1 MRLLHS
7 IRNIP
12 SNNKGLCTLSLSSHL
27 AYPISTTNGELQI
40 FDAGNLESK
49 LSIKAHDSLLSAMT
63 FSFNGV
69 LLATASEK
77 GTVIRVFCVKN
88 GQKVHE
94 FRRGVKRHVNIGSL
108 NFSICANYVSA
119 SSNTETIHI
128 FKIDPKYVEDA
139 ERRANIDGNNENDA
153 NAPNEWISY
162 LTNAVTSYLPTK
174 VVSDVLYQD
183 RAFASVQ
190 MRQPG
195 LKYECVMTKIEKET
209 RLLLACEDGF
219 LYIYDFDDVKGG
231 ECKLIRAHDIRTPL
245 HDITGKLK

>member
-1 MRLLHS
+1 M
-7 IRNIP
+7 
-12 SNNKGLCTLSLSSHL
+12 
-27 AYPISTTNGELQI
+27 
-40 FDAGNLESK
+40 
-49 LSIKAHDSLLSAMT
+49 LSAMT
-63 FSFNGV
+63 FSFNGT

-108 NFSICANYVSA
+108 NFSNCANYVSA

-128 FKIDPKYVEDA
+128 FKIDPKYVEAA
-139 ERRANIDGNNENDA
+139 ERRGNIYGNENDA
-153 NAPNEWISY
+153 NASNEWITY
-162 LTNAVTSYLPTK
+162 YDYFTN

-190 MRQPG
+190 MKQPG
-195 LKYECVMTKIEKET
+195 LKYECVMTKLEKEN

-231 ECKLIRAHDIRTPL
+231 ECKLIRAHDVRTPL
-245 HDITGKLK
+245 HDITGKWWFSAVITVTEFSAVYRGGHWRERSG